1 MSSSSVESE
10 DGRSTAAVVVGG
22 DGSSRNLLDR
32 AYPQEVWR
40 RGEPC
45 LRPERSRVLLAR
57 TPSMDALEARYRQF
71 VLLASALGDGEV
83 VTPAALLA
91 SIEACCGVL
100 PSEVSIQV
108 ACPPHDLWL
117 FFSTEEKCT
126 LVLQSSMKFKCC
138 RRWIQ
143 FHRWVR
149 EIRAT
154 LAGLEYKTKLS
165 FEGLPDQ
172 AWSMQSVIGVLK
184 DLGGD
189 LIEMIP
195 PKNRRELEVTAWLR
209 DPSKVPKLLD
219 VEITEPKLALCT
231 DPPPESLDEFVTREE
246 ASLYGP
252 SSPKKKKTLVYP
264 VICHLKE
271 VVDRGPLLAEDLPDE
286 WLPNEGE
293 DLTRTHKFSIVLGKI
308 DGNVD

>member
-22 DGSSRNLLDR
+22 DGSNRNLLDR
-32 AYPQEVWR
+32 AYPHEVWR

-57 TPSMDALEARYRQF
+57 TPLMDA
-71 VLLASALGDGEV
+71 
-83 VTPAALLA
+83 
-91 SIEACCGVL
+91 IEALAPFL
-100 PSEVSIQV
+100 PPARLRRRGCDTALAKIKASLWHLPEVSIQV

-138 RRWIQ
+138 SRWIQ

-154 LAGLEYKTKLS
+154 AAGLEYKQKLS

-172 AWSMQSVIGVLK
+172 AWLMQSVIGVLK

-209 DPSKVPKLLD
+209 DPSKVPKLGG
-219 VEITEPKLALCT
+219 
-231 DPPPESLDEFVTREE
+231 R
-246 ASLYGP
+246 
-252 SSPKKKKTLVYP
+252 
-264 VICHLKE
+264 
-271 VVDRGPLLAEDLPDE
+271 R
-286 WLPNEGE
+286 
-293 DLTRTHKFSIVLGKI
+293 
-308 DGNVD
+308 

>member
-83 VTPAALLA
+83 VTPAALLT

-117 FFSTEEKCT
+117 FFSTEEKCM
-126 LVLQSSMKFKCC
+126 LVLQSSMKLK
-138 RRWIQ
+138 
-143 FHRWVR
+143 
-149 EIRAT
+149 
-154 LAGLEYKTKLS
+154 Y
-165 FEGLPDQ
+165 Q

-209 DPSKVPKLLD
+209 DPSKVLKLLD

-246 ASLYGP
+246 ASLYGS

-271 VVDRGPLLAEDLPDE
+271 VVYRGPLLAEDLPDE
-286 WLPNEGE
+286 WLPNEG
-293 DLTRTHKFSIVLGKI
+293 RTDRLHKFSIVLGKI

>member
-10 DGRSTAAVVVGG
+10 DGRSMAAVVVGG

-40 RGEPC
+40 RGGPC

-57 TPSMDALEARYRQF
+57 TPSMDALEARYRQC
-71 VLLASALGDGEV
+71 AWRRRGGCDTDGSPGQHRGMLWR
-83 VTPAALLA
+83 PAVGGEHPG
-91 SIEACCGVL
+91 S
-100 PSEVSIQV
+100 VS
-108 ACPPHDLWL
+108 PHDLWL
-117 FFSTEEKCT
+117 FFSTEEKCS

-154 LAGLEYKTKLS
+154 PAGLEYKTKLS

-184 DLGGD
+184 DLGAD
-189 LIEMIP
+189 LIEMIL

-209 DPSKVPKLLD
+209 DPSKVAKLLD
-219 VEITEPKLALCT
+219 VKIPEPKLALCT
-231 DPPPESLDEFVTREE
+231 HPPPESLDEFVAREE
-246 ASLYGP
+246 ASSYGP

-264 VICHLKE
+264 VIYHLKE

-293 DLTRTHKFSIVLGKI
+293 DLTRTHKFSIVLCKI

>member
-1 MSSSSVESE
+1 
-10 DGRSTAAVVVGG
+10 
-22 DGSSRNLLDR
+22 
-32 AYPQEVWR
+32 
-40 RGEPC
+40 
-45 LRPERSRVLLAR
+45 
-57 TPSMDALEARYRQF
+57 MDALEARYRQF
-71 VLLASALGDGEV
+71 VLLASALGDGEEV

-100 PSEVSIQV
+100 PSEVSIRV

-117 FFSTEEKCT
+117 FFSTEEKCS
-126 LVLQSSMKFKCC
+126 LVLQSLMKFKCC

-149 EIRAT
+149 EILPT
-154 LAGLEYKTKLS
+154 PAGLEYKTKLS

-184 DLGGD
+184 DLGAD

-209 DPSKVPKLLD
+209 DPSKVAKLLD
-219 VEITEPKLALCT
+219 VKIPEPKLALCT
-231 DPPPESLDEFVTREE
+231 HPPPESLDEFVAREE
-246 ASLYGP
+246 ASSYGP
-252 SSPKKKKTLVYP
+252 SSPKKKKKTLVYP
-264 VICHLKE
+264 VIYHLKE

-293 DLTRTHKFSIVLGKI
+293 DLTRTHKFSIVLCKI

>member
-1 MSSSSVESE
+1 
-10 DGRSTAAVVVGG
+10 
-22 DGSSRNLLDR
+22 
-32 AYPQEVWR
+32 
-40 RGEPC
+40 
-45 LRPERSRVLLAR
+45 
-57 TPSMDALEARYRQF
+57 MDALEALYRQF
-71 VLLASALGDGEV
+71 IFLASALGDGQEL

-100 PSEVSIQV
+100 PLEVSIQV

-117 FFSTEEKCT
+117 FFSTEERCT

-154 LAGLEYKTKLS
+154 PAGLEYKTKLS

-172 AWSMQSVIGVLK
+172 AWSMQSVKGLLK

-195 PKNRRELEVTAWLR
+195 PKNRRELEVMVWLR
-209 DPSKVPKLLD
+209 DPSKVAKLLGM
-219 VEITEPKLALCT
+219 EIPEPKLAACT
-231 DPPPESLDEFVTREE
+231 DPPLESLDEFVAREE
-246 ASLYGP
+246 APSYGSSL
-252 SSPKKKKTLVYP
+252 PKKKKTLAYP

-271 VVDRGPLLAEDLPDE
+271 VVDRGPLLAEDLSGE

-293 DLTRTHKFSIVLGKI
+293 DLTRTHKFSIVLGKVH
-308 DGNVD
+308 GNVD